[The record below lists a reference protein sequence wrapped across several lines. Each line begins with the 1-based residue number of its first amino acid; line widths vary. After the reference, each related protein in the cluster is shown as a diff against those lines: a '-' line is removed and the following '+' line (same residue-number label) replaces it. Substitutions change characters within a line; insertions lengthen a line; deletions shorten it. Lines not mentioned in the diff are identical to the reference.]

1 MFRNNSKFSWSLFL
15 FGLGSQLQLLG
26 TSLSIT
32 ESFVLASFPFVVFH
46 EWPYMKR
53 NRVLTLFWLAAATVV
68 GCLIASFVNHT
79 GWWAMLRG
87 MAVTVIVTCSI
98 VVGHWLLRRN
108 MNGFKWMLL
117 GVALSGIISTF
128 YFMKSVEVSQ
138 MGGLGAKVTAEDIM
152 SGPIFW
158 ISRIRPF
165 AMLIPTGWYLQCP
178 IVVSALI
185 PVAFGLFAILSTAS
199 GRSAALSAL
208 AAAALVLVGGKRQ
221 RTIMRV
227 CRNFWKLMLVSVV
240 AVFLVKNLYSLAA
253 SSGWLGEESRFK
265 YERQTQGDTSM
276 MKLLLG
282 GRMES
287 FCGLL
292 ACVDKPIVGFGP
304 WAIDRDGYTSEFLRR
319 YGTYEDYENILRV
332 EADARERGQQSLI
345 PCHAYIT
352 EFWLWYG
359 ISGLLFWLYVLFVFA
374 RFLRQDCWVV
384 PQWYMWLATGIPG
397 YCWGI
402 FFSPLGERAIS
413 MMFVVACLMARAVRL
428 GMQPLPEN
436 MIEEIR
442 KSELK

>member
-1 MFRNNSKFSWSLFL
+1 MQKKHTLALFL

-68 GCLIASFVNHT
+68 GCVIASFVNHT

-87 MAVTVIVTCSI
+87 MAVTVIMTCSI

-165 AMLIPTGWYLQCP
+165 AMLIPSGWYLQCP
-178 IVVSALI
+178 ILVSTLI

-227 CRNFWKLMLVSVV
+227 CRNFWKLMLISVV
-240 AVFLVKNLYSLAA
+240 AVFLAKNLYSLAA
-253 SSGWLGEESRFK
+253 SSGWLGEKSRLK
-265 YERQTQGDTSM
+265 YEKQTQGDTSM
-276 MKLLLG
+276 MRLLLG

-287 FCGLL
+287 FCGLI

-319 YGTYEDYENILRV
+319 YGTYEDYENILRM

-359 ISGLLFWLYVLFVFA
+359 IAGLLFWLYVIFVFV

-384 PQWYMWLATGIPG
+384 PQWYMWLAAGIPG

-402 FFSPLGERAIS
+402 FFSPLGERAIN
-413 MMFVVACLMARAVRL
+413 MMFIVACLMARAVRL
-428 GMQPLPEN
+428 GMQPLPN
-436 MIEEIR
+436 YMKEEIF
-442 KSELK
+442 KVEAK

>member
-1 MFRNNSKFSWSLFL
+1 M
-15 FGLGSQLQLLG
+15 
-26 TSLSIT
+26 
-32 ESFVLASFPFVVFH
+32 VFH

-68 GCLIASFVNHT
+68 GCVIASFVNHT

-87 MAVTVIVTCSI
+87 MAVTVIMTCSI

-240 AVFLVKNLYSLAA
+240 AVFLAKNLYSLAA
-253 SSGWLGEESRFK
+253 SSGWLGEKSRLK
-265 YERQTQGDTSM
+265 YEKQTQGDTSM
-276 MKLLLG
+276 MRLLLG

-287 FCGLL
+287 FCGLI
-292 ACVDKPIVGFGP
+292 ACVDQPIVGFGP

-319 YGTYEDYENILRV
+319 YGTYEDYENIRRM
-332 EADARERGQQSLI
+332 EADARERSQQSLI

-359 ISGLLFWLYVLFVFA
+359 IAGLQE
-374 RFLRQDCWVV
+374 RE
-384 PQWYMWLATGIPG
+384 
-397 YCWGI
+397 YCRR
-402 FFSPLGERAIS
+402 SAL
-413 MMFVVACLMARAVRL
+413 
-428 GMQPLPEN
+428 
-436 MIEEIR
+436 
-442 KSELK
+442 

>member
-68 GCLIASFVNHT
+68 GCVIASFVNHT

-87 MAVTVIVTCSI
+87 MAVTVIMTCSI

-128 YFMKSVEVSQ
+128 YFMKSVEVSRFVQ
-138 MGGLGAKVTAEDIM
+138 TGLAATAEDIM

-178 IVVSALI
+178 ILVSALV
-185 PVAFGLFAILSTAS
+185 PVAFGLFAILRTAS

-240 AVFLVKNLYSLAA
+240 AVFLAKNLYSLAA
-253 SSGWLGEESRFK
+253 SSGWLGEKSRLK
-265 YERQTQGDTSM
+265 YEKQTQGDTSM

-384 PQWYMWLATGIPG
+384 PQWYMWLAAGIPG

-402 FFSPLGERAIS
+402 FFSPLGERAVS
-413 MMFVVACLMARAVRL
+413 MMFIVACLMARAVRL
-428 GMQPLPEN
+428 GMQPLPN
-436 MIEEIR
+436 YMKEEIF
-442 KSELK
+442 KVEAK